1 MRTEQGNDASTVHVT
16 VLLKEVVQW
25 LRPRPGGRY
34 LDGTLGMGGHSLAL
48 LAAADEQPG
57 QGRPPA
63 ELLGLDRDDQALEL
77 ARQRLEKYRDR
88 THLFHLPF
96 SRFED
101 ALDEQGWDGVD
112 GAVLDLGVSSLQ
124 LDRAERGF
132 SFLESGP
139 LDMRMDPSD
148 GRPPART
155 LVNKGSYSD
164 LKRILHRY
172 GEEPQAGRIVKAILR
187 ARDEAPIE
195 DTLRLAHIVE
205 QAYPAKWR
213 AKARTHPATR
223 TFQALRIAVNH
234 ELEELEYFLERVA
247 ARLNP
252 GARVAVISFHSLED
266 RAVKLAFRQAAKG
279 CICPPRQPIC
289 TCGHEPELKILT
301 KRPLCPEEAEAE
313 NNPRSRSA
321 KLRVA
326 ERLAPGGG
334 S

>member
-1 MRTEQGNDASTVHVT
+1 MPCNANTDPGRLHTT
-16 VLLKEVVQW
+16 VLLHEVVEW

-48 LAAADEQPG
+48 LDEAERQRTPADPH
-57 QGRPPA
+57 A
-63 ELLGLDRDDQALEL
+63 ELIGLDRDEQALEQ
-77 ARQRLEKYRDR
+77 AEQRLAPHGDR
-88 THLFHLPF
+88 VHLYHLPF

-101 ALDEQGWDGVD
+101 ALDDKQWPGVD

-139 LDMRMDPSD
+139 LDMRMDPTD
-148 GRPPART
+148 GQPPART

-172 GEEPQAGRIVKAILR
+172 GEEPQAGRIVKAILQ
-187 ARDEAPIE
+187 AREEAPIE
-195 DTLRLAHIVE
+195 DTLQLARIVE

-234 ELEELEYFLERVA
+234 ELDELEYFLDRIA
-247 ARLNP
+247 GRLNP
-252 GARVAVISFHSLED
+252 GSRVCIISFHSLED
-266 RAVKLAFRQAAKG
+266 RAVKLAFRRAAKG
-279 CICPPRQPIC
+279 CVCPPRQPMC
-289 TCGHEPELKILT
+289 TCEHEPEVKILT
-301 KRPLCPEEAEAE
+301 KRPLSPSEEEAGT
-313 NNPRSRSA
+313 NPRSRSA

-326 ERLAPGGG
+326 ERLTPGAEA
-334 S
+334 